1 MQELFTLA
9 GVSEYDTAT
18 REHYEYLGWFLSVSE
33 RIAGYALGNFEHA
46 KELAR
51 RNAHALGWHPS
62 RINEESVRYFSTLKE
77 EKEMVD
83 CVLRYVPENYKKNF
97 YDNIEAFRAA
107 WEIEN
112 GIRSSIRRKEM
123 DLVPTIEKNEVRL
136 DSYVRDAILEIYR
149 QLPAPNPTINEEKF
163 KKSLFDSKTI
173 LITLRIKDKNGKIV
187 GYVKGGPLESHP
199 LRRGT
204 YDANLGKK
212 NTAQMEWINIKPGY
226 WGETGGHL
234 LRSEFLKEAKR
245 RGYSFVTSYVHRDV
259 IISRKNRGE
268 AIEIVQRYD
277 PDKLDYYRVDL
288 RKLSLL

>member
-1 MQELFTLA
+1 
-9 GVSEYDTAT
+9 
-18 REHYEYLGWFLSVSE
+18 LSVSE

-62 RINEESVRYFSTLKE
+62 RINEESVKYFSTLKE

-83 CVLRYVPENYKKNF
+83 CVLRYVPEKYKKNF
-97 YDNIEAFRAA
+97 YDNIEAFREA
-107 WEIEN
+107 WELEN

-123 DLVPTIEKNEVRL
+123 DLVPTIEKNEVNL
-136 DSYVRDAILEIYR
+136 DSYVRESILEIYR

-163 KKSLFDSKTI
+163 KKSLSDSKTI
-173 LITLRIKDKNGKIV
+173 LITLRIKDKRGKIV
-187 GYVKGGPLESHP
+187 GYVKGGPLESRP

-212 NTAQMEWINIKPGY
+212 NTAQMEWINIKSGY